1 MGKWNESKVLTV
13 FCSFFF
19 LGLTFS
25 FFYSIYSNI
34 TIPHNKVIYI
44 KQGQTVNQIVNT
56 LKNENLIK
64 NYFFLKV
71 WIILTG
77 NDKKIQYGE
86 YSFQGETSK
95 IDIVKKLISG
105 NYYYRKLT
113 IPECSS
119 IKEALDIVNNNTF
132 LTGNISTAPTE
143 GTIFPDTY
151 FFQRNDDKNL
161 IISRMQKKMDEVV
174 ASIWRNDNELLQS
187 KEDLINLASLIEAEA
202 KDNFEKDIIS
212 SVFYNRIKKDMKL
225 QSDPTILYYK
235 NLNRKIKTRKI
246 FKKDLLSDN
255 PWNTYTRKGLPLTA
269 ICSPGIQA
277 LDAAMN
283 PRKTSFL
290 YFVADGI
297 GGHRFSNNYKE
308 HLANV
313 KLWKDKLRETNEI
326 K

>member
-1 MGKWNESKVLTV
+1 MKVKYLLFFFV
-13 FCSFFF
+13 FFFF
-19 LGLTFS
+19 LGLIFS

-64 NYFFLKV
+64 SYFLLKV
-71 WIILTG
+71 LLKLTG

-119 IKEALDIVNNNTF
+119 IKEILDIVNNNIF
-132 LTGNISTAPTE
+132 LIGNISTVPTE

-151 FFQRNDDKNL
+151 FFQRNDDKNI
-161 IISRMQKKMDEVV
+161 IISRMQKKMDKVV
-174 ASIWRNDNELLQS
+174 ASIWRNDNDLLQS

-202 KDNFEKDIIS
+202 MDNFEKYIIS

-235 NLNRKIKTRKI
+235 NLKRKIKTRKI

-297 GGHRFSNNYKE
+297 GGHRFSDNYKE
-308 HLANV
+308 HLANI
-313 KLWKDKLRETNEI
+313 KLWKDKLRRI
-326 K
+326 